1 MHFPGG
7 EYEQSIAANTE
18 NIDVAPTLLDYLGI
32 VQPTW
37 MTGQSL
43 ISGDYSEHPVFTAR
57 IPKSSKDPLTGKVSY
72 PESVPPFFQ
81 FGRISVVVCNKWVEL
96 DLTKKTISSGKIVAY
111 TRECNDEFTEQEA
124 LDLIIGH
131 LEKNGFETTEL
142 RPLTDR

>member
-1 MHFPGG
+1 M
-7 EYEQSIAANTE
+7 
-18 NIDVAPTLLDYLGI
+18 
-32 VQPTW
+32 
-37 MTGQSL
+37 
-43 ISGDYSEHPVFTAR
+43 
-57 IPKSSKDPLTGKVSY
+57 
-72 PESVPPFFQ
+72 
-81 FGRISVVVCNKWVEL
+81 VVCNKWVEL